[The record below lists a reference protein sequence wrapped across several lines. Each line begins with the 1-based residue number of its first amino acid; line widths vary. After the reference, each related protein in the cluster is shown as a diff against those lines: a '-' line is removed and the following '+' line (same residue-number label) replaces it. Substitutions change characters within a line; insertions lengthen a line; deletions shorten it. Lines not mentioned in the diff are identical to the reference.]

1 MTTLATPQTEVP
13 DRTSI
18 QLNRL
23 TGLGGLAFIATAFV
37 TLGGELFSDDTPKQ
51 VVAWV
56 QAHPTQIAVNGLQV
70 GLQMC
75 VMALV
80 LGRLVW
86 LSGDRGGLRTI
97 ALGAIVADV
106 GVAWAEVG
114 AYFGLADAGQR
125 GGGDG
130 AVMALFSLVRQM
142 TFCDGFLFG
151 VSAAV
156 ASVLCLRA
164 SVLPRTVAWLGVLLG
179 VFKVVELP
187 VQLAATGT
195 PDGATG
201 PVGTVLLLVW
211 LLATSVTLLV
221 RPRRG

>member
-1 MTTLATPQTEVP
+1 MTTLATPTDV
-13 DRTSI
+13 DTRST

-23 TGLGGLAFIATAFV
+23 TGVVGLVFIATAFV
-37 TLGGELFSDDTPKQ
+37 TLGGPFFSDDTNQ
-51 VVAWV
+51 QIVAWV
-56 QAHPTQIAVNGLQV
+56 QAHPTAIAVNGLQI
-70 GLQMC
+70 GLQIC
-75 VMALV
+75 FMAVV

-86 LSGDRGGLRTI
+86 LSGDRGALRTI

-106 GVAWAEVG
+106 GVIWAETG
-114 AYFGLADAGQR
+114 MYFGLADAGQR
-125 GGGDG
+125 GGGDA

-142 TFCDGFLFG
+142 TFADGFLFG
-151 VSAAV
+151 ISAAV

-164 SVLPRTVAWLGVLLG
+164 STLPRTVAWLGVLLG
-179 VFKVVELP
+179 VFKVIMLP

-195 PDGATG
+195 PDGVTG
-201 PVGTVLLLVW
+201 PISTVLLLVW